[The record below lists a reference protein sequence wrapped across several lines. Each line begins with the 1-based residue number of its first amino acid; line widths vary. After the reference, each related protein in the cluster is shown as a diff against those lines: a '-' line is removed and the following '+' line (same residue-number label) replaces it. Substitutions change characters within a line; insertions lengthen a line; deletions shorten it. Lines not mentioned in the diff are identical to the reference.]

1 MELRCVSVCVCWV
14 WSVLCC
20 IVCVACLF
28 VCVCASISWAILSLI
43 KTDASQAVS
52 GTHAPLVTPNNNPT
66 EREMGEEEKQVK
78 MILLETAGEMKEKRY
93 ISC

>member
-1 MELRCVSVCVCWV
+1 MCLCVCV
-14 WSVLCC
+14 LGLEC
-20 IVCVACLF
+20 IVLHCVCCLF